1 MGRILVPGNEV
12 EGNYYFTIRSGT
24 HYYVH
29 DNNKPLSY
37 GCSLPDYGWYMNHM
51 ELESLRRFEQAI
63 RVKIVLDRS
72 DRESPM
78 LLKGI
83 NEVKA
88 VAGQRYQFVAL
99 YTEYFSGCNRLYVR
113 SALDSSGSVKHHQLP
128 YWIKFHERNSTFI
141 IYPPAAGLE
150 VTI

>member
-1 MGRILVPGNEV
+1 MGKILVPGNEA

-29 DNNKPLSY
+29 DNKKPLSY
-37 GCSLPDYGWYMNHM
+37 GCSLPDYAWFMNHM
-51 ELESLRRFEQAI
+51 ELESLRRFEQAV
-63 RVKIVLDRS
+63 RVKIVLDKS

-88 VAGQRYQFVAL
+88 VAG
-99 YTEYFSGCNRLYVR
+99 
-113 SALDSSGSVKHHQLP
+113 
-128 YWIKFHERNSTFI
+128 
-141 IYPPAAGLE
+141 
-150 VTI
+150 